1 MKYVPKKTIGNVNVS
16 SQAPLKDFGVMVLKI
31 LVVLFG
37 VYIILGLA
45 VDFIIPRVSLNMEQ
59 KIGNLFSRNLKNK
72 HQNKQQA
79 ESEAKLQ
86 KILDRLVVNASLPAL
101 NYKVYAFEASRANAL
116 AWPGGKIIVFHPL
129 LKKVKSENEIAMV
142 LAHELGHF
150 VRRDHLRGMG
160 RGLVF
165 IVLST
170 ITLGADSQVSRFIGN
185 TLANAE
191 MRFSQ
196 AQEQAADL
204 FAVDLLNKT
213 YNNSAGATD
222 FLGKMAQKE
231 KLGRFF
237 FFFSSHP
244 YTLDRVRVIENRMRE
259 KGYLS
264 GEKIP
269 LKFP

>member
-1 MKYVPKKTIGNVNVS
+1 MKYVPKKIESNVNVS
-16 SQAPLKDFGVMVLKI
+16 SGSALKEFGVTVFK
-31 LVVLFG
+31 LFG
-37 VYIILGLA
+37 ILLAVYVILGLLL
-45 VDFIIPRVSLNMEQ
+45 DFLAPRISINTEK
-59 KIGNLFSRNLKNK
+59 KIGNLLIGYYKDKKNFE
-72 HQNKQQA
+72 NTD
-79 ESEAKLQ
+79 KLQ
-86 KILDRLVVNASLPAL
+86 IILDKFVRDDKLPAFNYRVYIRESKEVNAQSLP
-101 NYKVYAFEASRANAL
+101 
-116 AWPGGKIIVFHPL
+116 GGNIIVFSSL
-129 LKKVKSENEIAMV
+129 LKDVKSENEIAMV

-150 VRRDHLRGMG
+150 VHRDHLRGMG

-170 ITLGADSQVSRFIGN
+170 ITLGADSPVSRFIGN
-185 TLANAE
+185 FLTNAE

-222 FLGKMAQKE
+222 FLGRMARKE

-244 YTLDRVRVIENRMRE
+244 YTLDRLHAIENRIRE

-264 GEKIP
+264 GEKIS